1 MNALP
6 HEQPRTEPDV
16 TIAELV
22 RCKGGSLSADV
33 EFGRMPCVVCGGID
47 PTFRFDTTS
56 FACSRCGNHGD
67 VLRLARLLGEPDDDA
82 ARAFLRGRARPSA
95 SPQTMWRGLRRGLE
109 HRVRLRPVRDA
120 LARRRAEQYR
130 PLKRERVRA

>member
-1 MNALP
+1 MSASVSP
-6 HEQPRTEPDV
+6 V
-16 TIAELV
+16 TIGELV
-22 RCKGGSLSADV
+22 RCKGGSLPAGV
-33 EFGRMPCVVCGGID
+33 EVGSMPCVVCGGID

-67 VLRLARLLGEPDDDA
+67 VLRLARLLGEPDEDA
-82 ARAFLRGRARPSA
+82 ARAFLRGIARPGSV
-95 SPQTMWRGLRRGLE
+95 PMPTMLAGLRRGLE

-120 LARRRAEQYR
+120 LARRRAAQYR